1 VRSLEPLATSLTA
14 RFIHDHETH
23 VVTGASADATIPSS
37 RGRPGNPP
45 LFEALNR
52 VPSLRERLRLV
63 LAPNKPIGHLKA
75 QDDGFQVTDSTLKG
89 RRVLLAD
96 DTFTSGAAIQSA
108 ASALQLA
115 GVEVAAAIVV
125 GRYITLS
132 EEHGPSAEWWDE
144 HRKSQPF
151 TFSVCS
157 AE

>member
-1 VRSLEPLATSLTA
+1 LEPLATSLTA

-23 VVTGASADATIPSS
+23 VVTGASADAIVAIPSS

-45 LFEALNR
+45 LFDALNR

-63 LAPNKPIGHLKA
+63 LAPSKPIAHQKA
-75 QDDGFQVTDSTLKG
+75 QDDGFLVTDNTLKG

-115 GVEVAAAIVV
+115 GIEVAAAVVV
-125 GRYITLS
+125 GRFITLS
-132 EEHGPSAEWWDE
+132 EEHGPSPEWWDE